1 MINTSTMKTS
11 DFATVGD
18 RSAPVPPHLELEQV
32 GPIAASTHGLDV
44 QSASALGGEWA
55 SNARLDLADGSR
67 RMFKA
72 VGARDADHAE
82 QLRTRLEWRSSLART
97 SAAAGLPAALP
108 EPCLAGGDVAIVE
121 HDGATLLVVVSEWM
135 PGVPLAEYHP
145 TRLNAASTRRE
156 IGRAAA
162 EMVEALSTHPAPQE
176 DIQHEWAFETMSE
189 TIRGAL
195 GTDAGRTGIS
205 ETDRSCVEGLI
216 TRFEA
221 LREVVLAAPHGL
233 THHDFND
240 FNLLVDPETG
250 HLTGVVDFDD
260 ARLAP
265 LLSEVSIAAA
275 YATLGAD
282 VDPLAALRDVVDG
295 ASEVRAWS
303 DEEVSA
309 IFAGAAVRLCLNAV
323 VWTVRAEGHNATYG
337 AARMART
344 WPVVRLLAAAQTEA
358 AAAGLHRAAAG
369 RAE

>member
-1 MINTSTMKTS
+1 MKTS

-18 RSAPVPPHLELEQV
+18 RSAPVPPNLELRQV
-32 GPIAASTHGLDV
+32 ARIAASTHGLDV
-44 QSASALGGEWA
+44 RSASALGGEWA
-55 SNARLDLADGSR
+55 SNARLDLSDGTS

-72 VGARDADHAE
+72 VGARDAHHAE
-82 QLRTRLEWRSSLART
+82 QLRARLEWRSSLART
-97 SAAAGLPAALP
+97 AATVGIPAALP
-108 EPCLAGGDVAIVE
+108 EPCLVGGDVAILE
-121 HDGATLLVVVSEWM
+121 HDDSTLLVVVSEWM
-135 PGVPLAEYHP
+135 PGIPFAEYRP
-145 TRLNAASTRRE
+145 TPLNAASTRRE

-162 EMVEALSTHPAPQE
+162 AMVEALSGHPGSQE
-176 DIQHEWAFETMSE
+176 DIQHEWAFETMPE

-195 GTDAGRTGIS
+195 GTDAARTRIS
-205 ETDRSCVEGLI
+205 ETDRSCVERLI
-216 TRFEA
+216 SRFEG
-221 LREVVLAAPHGL
+221 LHEVVLAAPHGL

-265 LLSEVSIAAA
+265 LMSEVSIAAA
-275 YATLGAD
+275 YAMLGAD
-282 VDPLAALRDVVDG
+282 ADPLAALSDVVDG

-303 DEEVSA
+303 DDEVSA

-323 VWTVRAEGHNATYG
+323 VWTVRSEGHNASYG

-344 WPVVRLLAAAQTEA
+344 WPIVRLLAATGVEDGTEVVH
-358 AAAGLHRAAAG
+358 GTSAG